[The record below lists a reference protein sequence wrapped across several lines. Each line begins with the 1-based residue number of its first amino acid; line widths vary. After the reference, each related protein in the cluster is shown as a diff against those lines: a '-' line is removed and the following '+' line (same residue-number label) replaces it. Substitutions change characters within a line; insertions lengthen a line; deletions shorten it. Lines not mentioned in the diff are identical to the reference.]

1 MQLKRFR
8 RGEQFLLAVNLAGPN
23 PGTANGEERWIQ
35 LDQLPGLAH
44 TGSDMLAL
52 LAQWPQLKPLLDEA
66 LKNAGGNNLPEV
78 TADAQPVAAFVPLSL
93 RDFMLSEQHAVNA
106 ARGMVRHFMPRIFSV
121 VKGFEKISGRVFPAL
136 KPKPLWYQQ
145 PLYYFSNHLNVA
157 GDDAVIDWPAYT
169 RYLDYELEL
178 AFVLAQPLKNATPQ
192 QALAAIGGFL
202 VLNDVSARDVQLAE
216 MRSGFGPQKAKHFIN
231 GLSYTVATADE
242 VLPRVNQL
250 RAEARIN
257 GAVVCNTTTSN
268 LQHSIADML
277 VHASRDEQLHPGEV
291 FGLGTLPGGC
301 ALENNHWLKPG
312 DSIELWI
319 EGVGHLRNR
328 IAAPDAASVTHNA
341 AKGR

>member
-8 RGEQFLLAVNLAGPN
+8 CGEQFLLAVNLAGVK
-23 PGTANGEERWIQ
+23 PGAVNDEERWIQ
-35 LDQLPGLAH
+35 LDRLPGLAH
-44 TGSDMLAL
+44 TGSDMLKVL
-52 LAQWPQLKPLLDEA
+52 TQWSQLKPVLDQA
-66 LKNAGGNNLPEV
+66 LKGTDTGHLPDV
-78 TADAQPVAAFVPLSL
+78 PADAQPVAAFVPLSL

-106 ARGMVRHFMPRIFSV
+106 ARGMVRHFMPRVFPV
-121 VKGFEKISGRVFPAL
+121 VQLFERISGRVFPAL

-145 PLYYFSNHLNVA
+145 PLYYFSNHLNVV

-231 GLSYTVATADE
+231 ALSYTVATADE
-242 VLPRVNQL
+242 VLPQVNQL
-250 RAEARIN
+250 RAEVRIN
-257 GAVVCNTTTSN
+257 GAVVCHTTTSG
-268 LQHSIADML
+268 LQHSIADVL
-277 VHASRDEQLHPGEV
+277 VHASREEQLHPGEV

-301 ALENNHWLKPG
+301 ALENHHWLQPG
-312 DSIELWI
+312 DRIDLWI
-319 EGVGHLRNR
+319 EGVGLLRNL
-328 IAAPDAASVTHNA
+328 IAASDGVSVTKSA
-341 AKGR
+341 AETR